1 MNNKIEEIDD
11 KNEYLLVDIESI
23 FDDIFAEVEM
33 AKVSLLGEIE
43 GLLNSN
49 KQDEIDGDYIKDEL
63 TKSISRV
70 QEILLYSN
78 FIRK

>member
-1 MNNKIEEIDD
+1 MNNEIEEIDD

-33 AKVSLLGEIE
+33 AKVSLLDEIE

-49 KQDEIDGDYIKDEL
+49 KQDEVDGEYIKDEL
-63 TKSISRV
+63 KKSIYRV
-70 QEILLYSN
+70 QDILLYSN
-78 FIRK
+78 FIK